1 MSEAPADSLGDL
13 ADEPPASRSRR
24 LGGGQRRVPLWLLLV
39 SLMLVLVGTGV
50 LVSDA
55 IVTVSFQRSVMNRID
70 QDITGVAQRIAE
82 RPVKPPIP
90 PGKPI
95 PSFGYPSAPADASAD
110 PSADSPAGPSPSQAA
125 PPTLRTAVPQEPPH
139 PNSQQ
144 STDGAPEPSVAPITL
159 EGASTS
165 RYYIRVGDRVFG
177 RFRGADGAVVSPKIP
192 NDLWELRTPQTVPSG
207 ENPQVHWR
215 AVWIPSLHGDIVV
228 ATELSDV
235 DGNLSSLLTLQLAI
249 GTGVLLVL
257 GLAGY
262 FLVRWSLRPL
272 VEVER
277 TANEIAAGDLE
288 RRVPDYG
295 ERTEVGRLSKALNS
309 MLAQIQ
315 QAFATTQASEEK
327 AKSSERRMR
336 QFVADASH
344 ELRTPLTAIRGF
356 AELHRKGIGAS
367 TTIAMSRIES
377 EAIRMGKLVEDLLS
391 LARTDADAQRQV
403 EPVPVDMFQLMTDA
417 VHDAKAIAPERAVE
431 FQFQPSGGPPVVL
444 GDESSLRQ
452 VLSNLMGNAL
462 LHTSEDATV
471 TLWLGGDAQDVL
483 LEVRDTGPGLS
494 PEDAE
499 RIFERFYRVDPSRAR
514 SSGGSGL
521 GLAIVDA
528 IVRAH
533 DGQASVTSE
542 LGRGTTLR
550 VRLPRLTADPDEDEL
565 YLAEE

>member
-1 MSEAPADSLGDL
+1 MTAVRARTNPPPGDPGDASPAPARRQLGDGVRKL
-13 ADEPPASRSRR
+13 
-24 LGGGQRRVPLWLLLV
+24 PLWLTLV
-39 SLMLVLVGTGV
+39 SLMLVLVGGGV

-55 IVTVSFQRSVMNRID
+55 IVTISFQRSVMNRID

-82 RPVKPPIP
+82 RPLKPPIP

-95 PSFGYPSAPADASAD
+95 PSIGYPSVPSE
-110 PSADSPAGPSPSQAA
+110 PSASPTPRQGAPSA
-125 PPTLRTAVPQEPPH
+125 PPTLRTLQPPPPTTR
-139 PNSQQ
+139 PNSQP
-144 STDGAPEPSVAPITL
+144 SPDGAPEPSVAPITL
-159 EGASTS
+159 EGASSS

-177 RFRGADGAVVSPKIP
+177 RFRGSDGTVVAPQIPAD
-192 NDLWELRTPQTVPSG
+192 LYQLRTPQTVPSEG
-207 ENPQVHWR
+207 DPRLRWR

-228 ATELSDV
+228 ATELTDV

-277 TANEIAAGDLE
+277 TANEIAAGNLE
-288 RRVPDYG
+288 RRVPDWG
-295 ERTEVGRLSKALNS
+295 ERTEVGRLSTALNS

-315 QAFATTQASEEK
+315 QAFAATQASEEK
-327 AKSSERRMR
+327 AKSSEGRMR

-356 AELHRKGIGAS
+356 AELHRKGVGVS
-367 TTIAMSRIES
+367 TAVAMSRIES
-377 EAIRMGKLVEDLLS
+377 EAIRMGKLVEDLLA
-391 LARTDADAQRQV
+391 LARTDEQRPL
-403 EPVPVDMFQLMTDA
+403 ELEPVDMFQLMTDA
-417 VHDAKAIAPERAVE
+417 VHDAKAIAPDREVV
-431 FQFQPSGGPPVVL
+431 FQLQPSGGAPVVL
-444 GDESSLRQ
+444 GDEPCLRQ
-452 VLSNLMGNAL
+452 VLSNLVSNAL
-462 LHTSEDATV
+462 SHTGDEASV

-533 DGQASVTSE
+533 GGQASVSSE
-542 LGRGTTLR
+542 LGAGTTLR
-550 VRLPRLTADPDEDEL
+550 VRLPRLAPDPEEDDEL

>member
-1 MSEAPADSLGDL
+1 MSTERAGSAGEQAGAGPKTAGL
-13 ADEPPASRSRR
+13 RMR
-24 LGGGQRRVPLWLLLV
+24 GGPRRVPLWLLLV

-55 IVTVSFQRSVMNRID
+55 IVTISFQRSVMNRID

-90 PGKPI
+90 PGMPI
-95 PSFGYPSAPADASAD
+95 PSIGYPSAPAE
-110 PSADSPAGPSPSQAA
+110 PSASPSPPQQA
-125 PPTLRTAVPQEPPH
+125 PPPRRTTA
-139 PNSQQ
+139 
-144 STDGAPEPSVAPITL
+144 TPEPARPNDQHNPHGAPITL

-165 RYYIRVGDRVFG
+165 RYYIQVGNRVFG
-177 RFRGADGAVVSPKIP
+177 RFRGADGVVLSPEIP
-192 NDLWELRTPQTVPSG
+192 KDLWELHAPKTVPSQ
-207 ENPQVHWR
+207 NDPKAHWR
-215 AVWIPSLHGDIVV
+215 AVWMPSLHGDIVV
-228 ATELSDV
+228 ATELGDV

-257 GLAGY
+257 GFAGF

-288 RRVPDYG
+288 RRVPDSG

-315 QAFATTQASEEK
+315 QAFDTTQASEEK

-336 QFVADASH
+336 RFVADASH

-367 TTIAMSRIES
+367 TTLAMSRIES
-377 EAIRMGKLVEDLLS
+377 EAIRMGKLVEDLLA
-391 LARTDADAQRQV
+391 LARTDADAQRQI
-403 EPVPVDMFQLMTDA
+403 ELAPVDMFQLMTDA
-417 VHDAKAIAPERAVE
+417 LHDAKAIAPDRTVE

-452 VLSNLMGNAL
+452 VLSNLTGNAL
-462 LHTSEDATV
+462 QHTGDDAIV

-483 LEVRDTGPGLS
+483 LEVRDTGAGLS

-499 RIFERFYRVDPSRAR
+499 RVFERFYRVDPSRAR
-514 SSGGSGL
+514 SSGGTGL

-533 DGQASVTSE
+533 GGQASVTSE
-542 LGRGTTLR
+542 LGAGTTLR
-550 VRLPRLTADPDEDEL
+550 VRIPRLTADPDEDDL
-565 YLAEE
+565 YLADE